1 MFTFASMC
9 VCVCV
14 FVCVCMIHLTDNGNA
29 FYIDHNSEAAA
40 PRIKKK
46 PEDKAL
52 HTSTSSVTGIKRKT
66 ADD

>member
-1 MFTFASMC
+1 MLDKRRQA
-9 VCVCV
+9 
-14 FVCVCMIHLTDNGNA
+14 
-29 FYIDHNSEAAA
+29 EAAA

-52 HTSTSSVTGIKRKT
+52 HTSTSSVTGSKRKT